1 MERRVALSSLLLTLV
16 SLLSVASDARCEAE
30 MSVSIERPLVVALDR
45 LSPAQQELLEDLLD
59 KARREPM
66 DGLRRGQLGMAYE
79 TNGYPRAA
87 LTSYCQAEELDGQE
101 PKWPYYQAFLLA
113 GRGELQRAL
122 DALDRSLRLDA
133 EHVSSWMWKGTWLI
147 ELGLV
152 RQADDAFS
160 EAKGLGLGWA
170 ATAGHAR
177 VLLHQDRS
185 DEAIAILEPLSDE
198 SPFPSVFQLL
208 GRA

>member
-66 DGLRRGQLGMAYE
+66 DGFRRGQLGMAYE

-122 DALDRSLRLDA
+122 DALDRSLRLDSRNRCIHIFRDHITPVHETA
-133 EHVSSWMWKGTWLI
+133 SHILPVAWVALHI
-147 ELGLV
+147 HRRGL
-152 RQADDAFS
+152 
-160 EAKGLGLGWA
+160 K
-170 ATAGHAR
+170 H
-177 VLLHQDRS
+177 
-185 DEAIAILEPLSDE
+185 
-198 SPFPSVFQLL
+198 
-208 GRA
+208 